1 MCPMSE
7 STAAP
12 LAVLVTAMVMVMAMV
27 TVIVTVVVVL
37 VKLHGRSEQC
47 RNKVQRVR
55 VHCISAIIGPSKK
68 TGLPARHPLRASR
81 ILKKDFTLLGS
92 ALEPAV
98 HLQFPRSLTS
108 TYHSSKK
115 SVVCNMSQLSSGL
128 VPRPFLP
135 PKTAWERGQLSSGVK
150 CTHC

>member
-1 MCPMSE
+1 MCPMPE
-7 STAAP
+7 GTAAP

-27 TVIVTVVVVL
+27 TVMVVVVL

-55 VHCISAIIGPSKK
+55 VHCISAIMGPSKK
-68 TGLPARHPLRASR
+68 TGLPARHPPRASR

-98 HLQFPRSLTS
+98 QLQFPRSLTS
-108 TYHSSKK
+108 TI
-115 SVVCNMSQLSSGL
+115 
-128 VPRPFLP
+128 
-135 PKTAWERGQLSSGVK
+135 AVK
-150 CTHC
+150 NQ